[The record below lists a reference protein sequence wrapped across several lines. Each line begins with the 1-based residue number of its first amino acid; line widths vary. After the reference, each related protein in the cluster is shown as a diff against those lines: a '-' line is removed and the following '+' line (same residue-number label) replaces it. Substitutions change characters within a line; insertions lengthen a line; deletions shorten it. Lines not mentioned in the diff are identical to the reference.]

1 MAAPPAVDPETAP
14 RTPENSARDGGEATL
29 PPVRRGRS
37 ARLQNQTT
45 TIPTVEF
52 PSLEDGKTRI
62 TTQVVGN
69 LINNLK
75 DIIEHQS
82 KIIESTR
89 HEIKEI
95 RNEQQTLRDQNLNL
109 LKEVHD
115 LRAQIENWTASP
127 QTKTWAA
134 VAAEAAAGETQIRAP
149 RKEPNCIRISTAR
162 PAEYSDNGNHEAFTR
177 YLPTDVANRHI
188 RSALLHAE
196 ATKDTE
202 IAGIGTTKTGYVI
215 RFRDEQSAT
224 MARNNPEWLEGLGND
239 TKLVKPRYG
248 VVVHRV
254 PTEDFDLDGDK
265 KGGIEK
271 IMREN
276 GLAETEYQVED
287 IAWLKRKDIALGRSA
302 SMGIWLNTPE
312 AANSILNDG
321 LLVGQRYIGSVEPY
335 RVERKRC
342 RRCQRFGHLAWSC
355 QERIRCAHCAG
366 QHDQRHCFPGVRPR
380 CSDCNEEHPTGDR
393 RCQEPLKPR
402 SPQ

>member
-1 MAAPPAVDPETAP
+1 MTAPPAVDPETAP

-37 ARLQNQTT
+37 ARLQNQNT

-215 RFRDEQSAT
+215 RFRDEQSAM

-239 TKLVKPRYG
+239 TKLVKPWYG

-287 IAWLKRKDIALGRSA
+287 IAWLKRKDLALGRSA
-302 SMGIWLNTPE
+302 SLGIWLNTPE
-312 AANSILNDG
+312 AANLILNNG

-335 RVERKRC
+335 RVE
-342 RRCQRFGHLAWSC
+342 
-355 QERIRCAHCAG
+355 
-366 QHDQRHCFPGVRPR
+366 
-380 CSDCNEEHPTGDR
+380 
-393 RCQEPLKPR
+393 
-402 SPQ
+402 